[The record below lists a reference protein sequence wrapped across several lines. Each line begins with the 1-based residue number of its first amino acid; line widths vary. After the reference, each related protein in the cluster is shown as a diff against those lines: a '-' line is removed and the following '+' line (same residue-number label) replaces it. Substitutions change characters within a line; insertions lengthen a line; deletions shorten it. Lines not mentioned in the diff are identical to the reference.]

1 MQNLLQSFNDR
12 HIWRVLIAYPS
23 VTFIWLQAIEFFVN
37 NYDLDAR
44 LLTASIIAAAV
55 LFPAAVIWNWRHG
68 EVGRQ
73 AFTHAELGAY
83 ALSGVAAIVIV
94 AWYWNITPATM
105 QETDLILEPVRTI
118 AVMPFENTGDDSGVQ
133 FLCDGIAENLINW
146 LATVPG
152 VKVVS
157 KSAAFRLRDSIDD
170 TAAIAR
176 KLGVDGVVR
185 GRLEKVGQQVV
196 ISTSFV
202 DTRDDSQ
209 LWGERL
215 VRPLGEA
222 IYLERSIVD
231 AIKDGLRLEMSDELE
246 TSSASGGTEMPLAY
260 EHYLRGHF
268 LIQSTN
274 TDEIYEGL
282 DELRVAV
289 KIDPQFALPYADIA
303 DSLSQMI
310 SYGIEHD
317 DDLLR
322 EAQNAAYAAV
332 ALAPEL
338 PEAQTALASMLQY
351 IVFDWAKTDAAY
363 EAAIALH
370 PQSTVPYHRYAD
382 YLSLTLRFKRAQEM
396 AAKAIAVD
404 ALDSS
409 ALHSVGIA
417 KMMAGDFPAAVTAF
431 GDWNRF
437 HPNSRWS
444 YVKYALALA
453 LNGECE
459 LSLKQATTVEK
470 LLGELPSSLMDAWL
484 AWGYHV
490 CGAEQRYLAAKA
502 RIEAKLLAEPD
513 GIDPGVAYLY
523 AIDGNVDGLVAL
535 VDRVVTTKNSFTPFM
550 RLFLI
555 DYLGWGVS
563 DRMPTDPRY
572 LAILEKLNFPPRD

>member
-68 EVGRQ
+68 EVGKQ
-73 AFTHAELGAY
+73 AFTRAELGAY
-83 ALSGVAAIVIV
+83 ALSGVAAIASV
-94 AWYWNITPATM
+94 AWYWNIAPATM

-152 VKVVS
+152 VKVIS

-185 GRLEKVGQQVV
+185 GRLEKVGEQVV

-246 TSSASGGTEMPLAY
+246 ASSASGGTEMPLAY

-303 DSLSQMI
+303 DALSQMI

-382 YLSLTLRFKRAQEM
+382 YLSLTLRFKRAREM
-396 AAKAIAVD
+396 AARATAVD

-417 KMMAGDFPAAVTAF
+417 ALMAGDFPAAVTAF

-453 LNGECE
+453 LDGECE

-470 LLGELPSSLMDAWL
+470 LLGEPPSSLMDAWL

-490 CGAEQRYLAAKA
+490 CGAEQRYLVAKA
-502 RIEAKLLAEPD
+502 RIEAKLLADPD

-555 DYLGWGVS
+555 DYLGWGIS
-563 DRMPTDPRY
+563 ARMPTDPRY